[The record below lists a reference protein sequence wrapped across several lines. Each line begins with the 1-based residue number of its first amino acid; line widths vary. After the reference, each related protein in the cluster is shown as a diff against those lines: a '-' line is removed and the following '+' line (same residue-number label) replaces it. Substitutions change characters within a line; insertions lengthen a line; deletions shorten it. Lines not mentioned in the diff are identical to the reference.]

1 MTIAARSSALRSDAD
16 RRSRSRV
23 IAGACYATVSIGI
36 VMSIITNEALYPRRY
51 TTFANTISDL
61 SGTEPPHSVML
72 EPSRTIFILTMLL
85 AGAGLLAG
93 TWFLA
98 QAVDRRRF
106 VVAMTVF
113 GIGLVGIGIFP
124 GNVEGFHPLF
134 ALLCFVGGS
143 VAAIMSRRVITGPF
157 RYFAVALGTTALV
170 ATFFGLD
177 AFKDWGPQAE
187 LGRGG
192 IERWIAYPVLL
203 WLVGYGGYLMSP
215 RPGNARPEGPEERTS
230 ITE

>member
-1 MTIAARSSALRSDAD
+1 MTTALRSPGLLDSD

-23 IAGACYATVSIGI
+23 VAGACYATVSIGI

-51 TTFANTISDL
+51 STFANTISDL
-61 SGTEPPHSVML
+61 SGTEPPNSVML
-72 EPSRTIFILTMLL
+72 EPSRTIFIVTMLL

-98 QAVDRRRF
+98 RAVNRRRF

-143 VAAIMSRRVITGPF
+143 VAAIMSRRVIEGPF
-157 RYFAVALGTTALV
+157 RHFAVALGTIALV
-170 ATFFGLD
+170 ATLFGLD

-203 WLVGYGGYLMSP
+203 WLIGFGGYLMSP
-215 RPGNARPEGPEERTS
+215 RSGALQPERPGSPTS
-230 ITE
+230 AIE